1 MPLPQTETNY
11 TAEDFYNMPDDVR
24 AELINGK
31 LYYMASPSRIHQKI
45 LGELHFMILRYIK
58 SKNGTCEVYPAP
70 FSVQLQGENDTV
82 LEPDISVVCAP
93 SKLNDRGCIGAPDW
107 IIEIVSP
114 SSVKHDYFV
123 KLNLYINAG
132 VREYWIVNPQ
142 DRNVT
147 VYSLEQDM
155 FHVKTYSFHDKI
167 KAGIY
172 DDLFIDFSEVNYNI

>member
-31 LYYMASPSRIHQKI
+31 LYYMASPGRIHQKI

-70 FSVQLQGENDTV
+70 FSVQLQEENDTV
-82 LEPDISVVCAP
+82 LEPDISVICAP
-93 SKLNDRGCIGAPDW
+93 S
-107 IIEIVSP
+107 
-114 SSVKHDYFV
+114 

-132 VREYWIVNPQ
+132 IREYWIVNPQ

-147 VYSLEQDM
+147 VYSIEQDM
-155 FHVKTYSFHDKI
+155 FDVKTYSFHDKI

>member
-1 MPLPQTETNY
+1 MSFPQAETNY

-31 LYYMASPSRIHQKI
+31 LYYMASPSRIHQK
-45 LGELHFMILRYIK
+45 
-58 SKNGTCEVYPAP
+58 
-70 FSVQLQGENDTV
+70 
-82 LEPDISVVCAP
+82 LEPDISVICDP
-93 SKLNDRGCIGAPDW
+93 SKLNARGCIGAPNW

-147 VYSLEQDM
+147 VYSIEQDM

-172 DDLFIDFSEVNYNI
+172 DDLFIDFSEIDYDI

>member
-1 MPLPQTETNY
+1 MSFPQAETNY

-70 FSVQLQGENDTV
+70 FSVQLQEENDTV
-82 LEPDISVVCAP
+82 LEPDISVICDP
-93 SKLNDRGCIGAPDW
+93 SKLNARGCIGAPNW

-114 SSVKHDYFV
+114 SSVTHDYFV

-147 VYSLEQDM
+147 VYSIEQDM

-172 DDLFIDFSEVNYNI
+172 DDLFIDFSEIDYDI